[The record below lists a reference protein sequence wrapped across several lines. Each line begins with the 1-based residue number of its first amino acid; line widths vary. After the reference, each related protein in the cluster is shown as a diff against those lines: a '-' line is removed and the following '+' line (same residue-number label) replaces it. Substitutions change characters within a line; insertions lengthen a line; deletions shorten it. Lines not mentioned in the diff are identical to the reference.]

1 MKELLYDIGMF
12 DKDSSFLSSS
22 TSLYSWFVRFL

>member
-12 DKDSSFLSSS
+12 DKDS
-22 TSLYSWFVRFL
+22 